1 MDDGV
6 TRVFI
11 NTEGD
16 RHRISK
22 ELANLIDYIST
33 GEVTDDYTRQLDDE
47 VQELR
52 NDTGKEVSY
61 MTYMQTIMENREMA
75 YEEGL
80 NNGIGQ
86 ANQET
91 ALSML
96 KDGFSAETITKHT
109 KLTLEQVTKLAD
121 SLHSVH

>member
-1 MDDGV
+1 MLLSLVLDDGV

-16 RHRISK
+16 RHKISK

-33 GEVTDDYTRQLDDE
+33 GEVTDDYTRQLDEE

-61 MTYMQTIMENREMA
+61 MTYMQTIMENRAMA
-75 YEEGL
+75 YEE
-80 NNGIGQ
+80 

-96 KDGFSAETITKHT
+96 KDGLPAETIIKYT
-109 KLTLEQVTKLAD
+109 KLKL
-121 SLHSVH
+121 

>member
-1 MDDGV
+1 MLDDGV

-52 NDTGKEVSY
+52 KDTGKEVSY

-75 YEEGL
+75 YEEGMS
-80 NNGIGQ
+80 Q

-96 KDGFSAETITKHT
+96 KDGFSAETIIKHT
-109 KLTLEQVTKLAD
+109 KLTLEQVTKLAA

>member
-1 MDDGV
+1 MLDDGV

-52 NDTGKEVSY
+52 KDTGKEVSY
-61 MTYMQTIMENREMA
+61 MTYMQNIMENRAMA
-75 YEEGL
+75 YEEGVEKV
-80 NNGIGQ
+80 
-86 ANQET
+86 A
-91 ALSML
+91 AAML
-96 KDGFSAETITKHT
+96 KNNIPSEMVAKCTD
-109 KLTLEQVTKLAD
+109 LTLEQVI
-121 SLHSVH
+121 